1 MPSIL
6 PVHQKPKVSSKGDL
20 LPIPIQAIPSAT
32 TEAAHLEEIPQDLL
46 EEVSKLSPPN
56 NPVSPPLSTA
66 DAPEPASAPS
76 KTNNPIINTVN
87 FDDLQ
92 DMGLGFKDPIGGS
105 SVMDDM
111 SQLQLQLQLQTA
123 AEESLLGQPD
133 VKQGVQLSEQSDHP
147 QLQLQLQLRDLIAS
161 GLSGPS
167 GQTRTSD
174 GILEEG
180 SSGGS
185 LIK

>member
-1 MPSIL
+1 
-6 PVHQKPKVSSKGDL
+6 
-20 LPIPIQAIPSAT
+20 
-32 TEAAHLEEIPQDLL
+32 
-46 EEVSKLSPPN
+46 
-56 NPVSPPLSTA
+56 
-66 DAPEPASAPS
+66 
-76 KTNNPIINTVN
+76 
-87 FDDLQ
+87 
-92 DMGLGFKDPIGGS
+92 
-105 SVMDDM
+105 MDDM

-147 QLQLQLQLRDLIAS
+147 QLQLRDLIAS

-167 GQTRTSD
+167 GQTQTSD